1 MKKIIAYILG
11 LLAIVAGLFN
21 GYLLFFKGEKEQSS
35 AVVEHSATEMTST
48 MTTVDSS
55 QTAVSQSTTNS
66 QTDATGQ
73 FKDGTYTGAVTSTH
87 RGDYQVQVTI
97 SGGKVSD
104 ITILEYPTDNPESQ
118 SINDRALP
126 KYTAEALSAQ
136 SAEINQISGAT
147 EAFKGFT
154 GSLQDALN
162 QAQNS

>member
-1 MKKIIAYILG
+1 MKKIIASVLG
-11 LLAIVAGLFN
+11 VLAIVAGLFN
-21 GYLLFFKGEKEQSS
+21 GYLLFFKGEEEQSS
-35 AVVEHSATEMTST
+35 TAVKQSATQMTSA
-48 MTTVDSS
+48 TTTLDTS
-55 QTAVSQSTTNS
+55 QAAVSQSDSSS

-73 FKDGTYTGAVTSTH
+73 FKDGTYTGVVTSTN

-97 SGGKVSD
+97 SEGKVSD
-104 ITILEYPTDNPESQ
+104 ITVLEYPMDNPESQ

-126 KYTAEALSAQ
+126 QYTAEALSAQ
-136 SAEINQISGAT
+136 SATVNQISGAT